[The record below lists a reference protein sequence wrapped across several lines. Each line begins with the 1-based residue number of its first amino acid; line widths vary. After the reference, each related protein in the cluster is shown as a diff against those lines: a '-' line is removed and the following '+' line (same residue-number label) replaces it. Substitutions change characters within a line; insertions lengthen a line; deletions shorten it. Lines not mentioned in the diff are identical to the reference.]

1 MASKLEVGLSDS
13 QMAELQQFLERHNLS
28 ELLTLF
34 LKEGVALAD
43 VFELTDEEMKEL
55 GIKTFAQRKRLL
67 RFVFDFKEFLKHSPF
82 INVTLYCSNSGRI
95 SNLITFVS
103 KT

>member
-13 QMAELQQFLERHNLS
+13 EMAELQQFLERHDLS

-55 GIKTFAQRKRLL
+55 GIKTFGQRKRLL
-67 RFVFDFKEFLKHSPF
+67 RCVFFIAKSILSIFLSQRGWCLSLSWLK
-82 INVTLYCSNSGRI
+82 
-95 SNLITFVS
+95 
-103 KT
+103 

>member
-13 QMAELQQFLERHNLS
+13 EMAELQQFLERHDLS

-55 GIKTFAQRKRLL
+55 GIRTFAHRKQLFR
-67 RFVFDFKEFLKHSPF
+67 
-82 INVTLYCSNSGRI
+82 
-95 SNLITFVS
+95 
-103 KT
+103 